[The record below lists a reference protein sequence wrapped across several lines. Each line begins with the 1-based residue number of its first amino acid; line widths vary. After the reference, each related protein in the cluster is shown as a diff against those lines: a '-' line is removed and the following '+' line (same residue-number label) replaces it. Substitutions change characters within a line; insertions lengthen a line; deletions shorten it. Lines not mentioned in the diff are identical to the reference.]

1 MINQINTET
10 VFEAIENPTVS
21 IIDVR
26 TPGEFSKGSIK
37 GSINIPVDEIAD
49 KIGSIVPD
57 KSRTMYLYCLSGSR
71 SQMATDILNGMGYSQ
86 VFSMTNG
93 LLMWR
98 FKKYELV

>member
-1 MINQINTET
+1 MANQVNPDV
-10 VFEAIENPTVS
+10 VFAAISNSAVS

-37 GSINIPVDEIAD
+37 GSVNIPVDEIAEKIEASISD
-49 KIGSIVPD
+49 KDRLI
-57 KSRTMYLYCLSGSR
+57 YLYCLSGSR
-71 SQMATDILNGMGYSQ
+71 SQMAADILTDLGYTHA
-86 VFSMTNG
+86 FSMTNG

>member
-1 MINQINTET
+1 MVNQISPDVVYNSLDNS
-10 VFEAIENPTVS
+10 AIT

-26 TPGEFSKGSIK
+26 TPGEFSKGAIK
-37 GSINIPVDEIAD
+37 GSVNIPVDEIAERISTSVTD
-49 KIGSIVPD
+49 KNRVL
-57 KSRTMYLYCLSGSR
+57 YLYCLSGSR

>member
-1 MINQINTET
+1 MTNQINPDI
-10 VFEAIENPTVS
+10 VFASIDNPTIS

-37 GSINIPVDEIAD
+37 GSVNIPVDEIAEKIEASISD
-49 KIGSIVPD
+49 KNRMI
-57 KSRTMYLYCLSGSR
+57 YLYCLSGAR
-71 SQMATDILNGMGYSQ
+71 SQMATDILSRIGYTK

-98 FKKYELV
+98 IKKYELV